1 MGPARFSNN
10 IDAGLHEF
18 EPTRT
23 QCCVDVHLIT
33 SSNCASPG
41 HTRVL
46 HRCISYLLWVDEGVA
61 RLFMTSVLV
70 STPLSSRN
78 SAVSHTVQYEAR
90 ASQVGTVRVRVTV
103 PMTWIRLGSPV
114 TCVHAVTPSARPSS
128 TTTVL
133 PRRSARHWA
142 ACVSAAL
149 RRLLAAG
156 ESSCSP
162 WRRVSSKARRYR
174 GGHRWSARSQSRRTR
189 GRGTHG

>member
-1 MGPARFSNN
+1 MGPARFINN

-46 HRCISYLLWVDEGVA
+46 HRCISYLLWVDEGVT

-78 SAVSHTVQYEAR
+78 SAVSHTKLAR
-90 ASQVGTVRVRVTV
+90 PKLVGTVRVTV

-149 RRLLAAG
+149 R
-156 ESSCSP
+156 
-162 WRRVSSKARRYR
+162 
-174 GGHRWSARSQSRRTR
+174 
-189 GRGTHG
+189 